1 MNIAIAFIKKE
12 FLQIIRDP
20 SSLIIAFILPILLLL
35 IYTYGLNMDDVSIRL
50 GVKNDDINP
59 QTTQLVKAFSQ
70 NKYVTMTAYDNKES
84 MYNDMVRNKITGALI
99 IPNNFTRTLESGK
112 NPSLLL
118 ITDGSEYN
126 QVGFTQNYVNAIV
139 GDWFKQS
146 NYPKTISPV
155 RIRLE
160 PRIWYNQAMN
170 GVWSIV
176 PASLAVTMTLIGI
189 LLTALVIAR
198 EWERGTME
206 TLLSTN
212 IRPIHIVVGKYV
224 PYFIIGMLSLAFN
237 VLVMILILDIPF
249 RGNIF
254 ILLGVSSL
262 FLYACL
268 GIGLIISSLLKNQFL
283 ASMASLLVGFLPAF
297 MLSGLVFPIK
307 SMPLFFQYITLIL
320 PPRYYVEFVRS
331 EFLSGTEPS
340 VVLHSATYL
349 FVLGFFFSVLVYRKT
364 ARRIDV

>member
-1 MNIAIAFIKKE
+1 MNIIFAFIKKE

-35 IYTYGLNMDDVSIRL
+35 IYTYGINMDDVSIRL

-70 NKYVTMTAYDNKES
+70 NKYITMTVYDNKDE
-84 MYNDMVRNKITGALI
+84 MYADMIHNKITGALI
-99 IPNNFTRTLESGK
+99 IPNDFTKRLESNR

-118 ITDGSEYN
+118 ITDGAEYN

-139 GDWFKQS
+139 GDWYRNGK
-146 NYPKTISPV
+146 YPKTPAPV
-155 RIRLE
+155 RINLQ
-160 PRIWYNQAMN
+160 PRIWYNQEMN

-206 TLLSTN
+206 TLLSTD
-212 IRPIHIVVGKYV
+212 IKPIHIVIGKYV
-224 PYFIIGMLSLAFN
+224 PYFVIGMLSLTFN
-237 VLVMILILDIPF
+237 ILVMIWILGIPF
-249 RGNIF
+249 RGNVF
-254 ILLGVSSL
+254 ILFGVSGL

-307 SMPLFFQYITLIL
+307 SMPVFFQYITLIL
-320 PPRYYVEFVRS
+320 PPRYYVEFIRS
-331 EFLSGTEPS
+331 EFLSGTDYYI
-340 VVLHSATYL
+340 VLRSAAYL
-349 FVLGFFFSVLVYRKT
+349 FILGFLFSVLVWRKT
-364 ARRIDV
+364 ARRINA

>member
-1 MNIAIAFIKKE
+1 MNITLAFIKKE

-35 IYTYGLNMDDVSIRL
+35 IYTYGLNMDDVSVRL
-50 GVKNDDINP
+50 GIKNDDINP
-59 QTTQLVKAFSQ
+59 QTSQLVKAFSQ
-70 NKYVTMTAYDNKES
+70 NKYITMTTYDNQEA
-84 MYNDMVRNKITGALI
+84 MYDDMVRNKITGALI
-99 IPNNFTRTLESGK
+99 IPNNFTRRLESGQ

-118 ITDGSEYN
+118 ITDGAEYN

-139 GDWFKQS
+139 NDWFRHTKF
-146 NYPKTISPV
+146 PKTVSPV
-155 RIRLE
+155 RISLQ
-160 PRIWYNQAMN
+160 PRIWYNQEMN

-212 IRPIHIVVGKYV
+212 IKPIHIVIGKYV
-224 PYFIIGMLSLAFN
+224 PYFIIGLLSLTFN
-237 VLVMILILDIPF
+237 FMVMVFILGIPF
-249 RGNIF
+249 RGNLL
-254 ILLGVSSL
+254 ILYGISSL

-268 GIGLIISSLLKNQFL
+268 GIGLIISSVLKNQFL

-331 EFLSGTEPS
+331 EFLSGTTVS
-340 VVLHSATYL
+340 VVLHSGLYL
-349 FVLGFFFSVLVYRKT
+349 FVLGFLFSILVYRKT
-364 ARRIDV
+364 ARRIDA